1 MPPLPFPPAMLVP
14 LVLASLVASGLLLR
28 RAVGP
33 EALYRTI
40 VEAETR
46 PARLF
51 DAVLL
56 AAIVLS
62 VLTVILESDPVL
74 RQLWAALFQGLEWG
88 FTLLFTFEYVLRLL
102 CVPGPLRYAV
112 SFFGVVD
119 LLAIVPTFLGLL
131 IPGAQV
137 FLVVRVLRLLRVF
150 RVLKLA
156 AYLEESE
163 LLWSALLAARRKIL
177 VFLLTIATLV
187 ILIGALMYVVEGPQG
202 GFPSIPIGI
211 YWAVVTITTVG
222 YGDVAPVK
230 PLGRLMASAVM
241 LLGYSI
247 IAVPTGILTAEIGV
261 ANRRRL
267 GGLEQAIRLC
277 PGCLKEGHDGDASH
291 CKHCGAQL

>member
-1 MPPLPFPPAMLVP
+1 MPPLPFPPALLVP
-14 LVLASLVASGLLLR
+14 LVLASLVAAGLLLR

-56 AAIVLS
+56 AAIGLS
-62 VLTVILESDPVL
+62 VLTVILESDPLL
-74 RQLWAALFQGLEWG
+74 RQRWAALFQGLEWG

-177 VFLLTIATLV
+177 VFL
-187 ILIGALMYVVEGPQG
+187 
-202 GFPSIPIGI
+202 
-211 YWAVVTITTVG
+211 VTITTVG
-222 YGDVAPVK
+222 YGDVAPEK

-267 GGLEQAIRLC
+267 GGMEQGIRLC
-277 PGCLKEGHDGDASH
+277 PGCRKEGHDVDASH

>member
-1 MPPLPFPPAMLVP
+1 MPALPFPPALLVP
-14 LVLASLVASGLLLR
+14 LVLASLVAAGLLLR

-33 EALYRTI
+33 ETLYRTI
-40 VEAETR
+40 VEAETW
-46 PARLF
+46 PARIF

-56 AAIVLS
+56 AAIGLS

-74 RQLWAALFQGLEWG
+74 RQRWAAPFQALEWS
-88 FTLLFTFEYVLRLL
+88 FTLLFTLEYVLRLL

-187 ILIGALMYVVEGPQG
+187 ILIGALMYVVEGPEG

-261 ANRRRL
+261 ASRRRL
-267 GGLEQAIRLC
+267 GGPEQGIRLC
-277 PGCLKEGHDGDASH
+277 PGCGREGHDGDASH
-291 CKHCGAQL
+291 CKHCGERL